1 MRVSIIR
8 LMEGAK
14 KRMSGYAAL
23 LNYRYQNLS
32 VKARPE
38 ALLSFSI
45 SDDGAEAPIEDVAN
59 ACNAPGRDDQF
70 EIYPLS
76 PGLLMPIVKSLN
88 KAHPEYKIE
97 IKTVE
102 GSEDEDEKFILA
114 TMPPVDKARHDVLME
129 AVGILSDWCNG
140 KMEATF
146 TFFTALI
153 QQKLMNADA
162 DELDEAKDALQD
174 IKDKHDDL
182 CKQFRADKE
191 QEIEDAYQQ
200 FQAELEEKKAKLEED
215 EAAHNLQAGLQMK
228 MTPDGE

>member
-1 MRVSIIR
+1 MRISIIK
-8 LMEGAK
+8 LMEEAK

-23 LNYRYQNLS
+23 LNYRYHNLC

-45 SDDGAEAPIEDVAN
+45 SDEGVDAPIEDVAN
-59 ACNAPGRDDQF
+59 VCNAPERDDQF

-76 PGLLMPIVKSLN
+76 PGLLLLIIKSL
-88 KAHPEYKIE
+88 KKVHPEFLIE

-102 GSEDEDEKFILA
+102 GSDDEDDKYILA

-129 AVGILSDWCNG
+129 AVGILADWCNG

-146 TFFTALI
+146 SYFTASI
-153 QQKLMNADA
+153 QQKLMDAQA
-162 DELDEAKDALQD
+162 DEIDEAKDALQD
-174 IKDKHDDL
+174 IKDAHDDL

-191 QEIEDAYQQ
+191 GEIEDAYQQ
-200 FQAELEEKKAKLEED
+200 FQAELEEKKAKLQEE

-228 MTPDGE
+228 MTPDSE